1 MQTVIYADILF
12 FVNFVMDGLCLAVGT
27 LVLGRSYSLVRLIC
41 ACALGGLY
49 AVAALAL
56 EDMPKSVCV
65 LLHIAAA
72 YAICAVAFKW
82 RGVASS
88 VANTVCFVLVSAL
101 LGGMLYALYG
111 FFGVYAAYNGTFYAE
126 LSPTALIAGASAAT
140 VCIAFCLLKAKPK
153 AMSRYATLC
162 LSFRGRSC
170 KLHCLCDSGN
180 LLICP
185 YTALPVAVIGRN
197 AAEKLFTH
205 DEITALAEVP
215 VLDGVRPIPVTGIGG
230 DVLLPSFVPT
240 EASVKAFGKRSFKGV
255 RICIALRLTDNDFAG
270 NDGILPVSVI

>member
-27 LVLGRSYSLVRLIC
+27 LVLGRSYSLVRLFC
-41 ACALGGLY
+41 ACTLGGLY
-49 AVAALAL
+49 AVAALVL

-72 YAICAVAFKW
+72 YAVCAVAFKW
-82 RGVASS
+82 RGAASS
-88 VANTVCFVLVSAL
+88 VANTVCFMLVSAL
-101 LGGMLYALYG
+101 FGGILYALYG
-111 FFGVYAAYNGTFYAE
+111 FFGVYAVYNGAFYAE

-153 AMSRYATLC
+153 AVSRYAALRLC
-162 LSFRGRSC
+162 FRGKNC
-170 KLHCLCDSGN
+170 VLNCLCDSGN

-197 AAEKLFTH
+197 AAEKLFTQ
-205 DEITALAEVP
+205 DEITALSQVP
-215 VLDGVRPIPVTGIGG
+215 VLDGVRPIPASGIGG
-230 DVLLPSFVPT
+230 STLLPSFVPS
-240 EASVKAFGKRSFKGV
+240 EAGVKPFGKKKYKEV
-255 RICIALRLTDNDFAG
+255 RLCVALRLSDDDFAG